1 MLKTA
6 NFTWINTFNHL
17 MISMCNRALTIP
29 RHKQTANSVLIG
41 GTSKRR
47 HFTRHSATA
56 PPLPPQPQSRRC
68 WLCRMPSRS
77 HALSPKFNTECMFNP
92 SISYRL
98 LSAPSTLLPSQ
109 SLFDDERALA
119 NDQLTCVGFGTIKKV
134 PAGGGAGHCTLPP
147 VMPLDPLKRGHH
159 ENL

>member
-1 MLKTA
+1 M
-6 NFTWINTFNHL
+6 NIFNHL

-29 RHKQTANSVLIG
+29 RAQTNSQFG
-41 GTSKRR
+41 SNWW
-47 HFTRHSATA
+47 HQFTASFHQALSHSASSA
-56 PPLPPQPQSRRC
+56 PSASPRC

-77 HALSPKFNTECMFNP
+77 HPLSPKFNTRCLFNP
-92 SISYRL
+92 SIFYRL
-98 LSAPSTLLPSQ
+98 LSAPSTLPSSQ